1 MKKISINENAY
12 PYPMPMV
19 VLGTLVEDRPNFMAV
34 GWVARVNFQPPMI
47 AAALGKGH
55 YTNGG
60 IHASG
65 FFSVNIPGTDL
76 LAKVDYC
83 GIVSG
88 RDDDKASLFTVVRGE
103 KTGAPMIDE
112 CPLCMECK
120 LIHVWELPTNEV
132 FVGEIVG
139 AYADADR
146 CSAGKPDI
154 TKIKPFTLTMPD
166 NRYWE
171 VGGEAGRAWSIGK
184 QLRKKSA

>member
-47 AAALGKGH
+47 AVALGKGH

-65 FFSVNIPGTDL
+65 VFSINIPSEEQL
-76 LAKVDYC
+76 VPMDYA

-88 RDDDKASLFTVVRGE
+88 SNADKSDVFESFYGNAGNI
-103 KTGAPMIDE
+103 PMIRD
-112 CPLCMECK
+112 CPVTMECK
-120 LIHVWELPTNEV
+120 VIKIFDVGDKNEMIIAQV
-132 FVGEIVG
+132 LET
-139 AYADADR
+139 YADDAVLMD
-146 CSAGKPDI
+146 GKIDVEKVRPVI
-154 TKIKPFTLTMPD
+154 FNFPEYRSLGTT
-166 NRYWE
+166 
-171 VGGEAGRAWSIGK
+171 IGMGW
-184 QLRKKSA
+184 KSGKEYSRS